1 MKSKEKK
8 SVNKMEDSPPYVWT
22 QEKSIILHLINKKKA
37 SNPSGLEALPVHSY
51 FVLDFLAAFSSFMD
65 FFSF

>member
-37 SNPSGLEALPVHSY
+37 SNPSGEAVKNLVSLESE
-51 FVLDFLAAFSSFMD
+51 SF
-65 FFSF
+65 